1 MIEYPTGQQFLNQ
14 HGDISIFS
22 DGFTAMERKYLKFL
36 LLRMS
41 VQADNIA
48 DIVVKSISK
57 KDLHKVSLYFLIL
70 LNFSPEIL
78 NMIIIKSINN
88 ALILFPLQL
97 QIWCMRVKTIRSS
110 AKFQD
115 LVKFIRDKS
124 ETELYRF
131 V

>member
-1 MIEYPTGQQFLNQ
+1 MIEYPTGLQFLNQ

-48 DIVVKSISK
+48 DIIVKSISK
-57 KDLHKVSLYFLIL
+57 KDLHKVSIYFLIL

-78 NMIIIKSINN
+78 NMIIIKPCSNSISS
-88 ALILFPLQL
+88 
-97 QIWCMRVKTIRSS
+97 TIT
-110 AKFQD
+110 D
-115 LVKFIRDKS
+115 LVYESTDNSVVCKISGPGEIYTR
-124 ETELYRF
+124 
-131 V
+131 